1 MVVVMAV
8 ITIITVAC
16 MRMAVEVVDMRQFIV
31 SAVSWQQSL
40 RTCHRR
46 HEGEGGGG
54 KGGGGGGTHY
64 RCACV
69 SARCGGQCER
79 KVVKR

>member
-1 MVVVMAV
+1 MVVVTAV
-8 ITIITVAC
+8 ITIVTIAC
-16 MRMAVEVVDMRQFIV
+16 MCMAVEVVNMRQFIV

-40 RTCHRR
+40 CTCHHC

-54 KGGGGGGTHY
+54 DGICYH
-64 RCACV
+64 CVCV